1 MRKLIFAL
9 AFLMLVAPASAHQL
23 KVYTV
28 MVNSEGVYPADIP
41 NGSLR
46 EGDSVWFWMKDSS
59 ENTTLIIELEKNDSK
74 IQSPVLSYACEL
86 KDNGTEKVDE
96 SCETR
101 FDFKFSQENA
111 SGLWNISFMKYVNE
125 TLTETSSGTVVIDQD
140 IHEEQ
145 YTVIVSKTTS
155 KQSIYEPVLVGAIV
169 LFVGMILI
177 ILNKNQS
184 HNMEEE

>member
-59 ENTTLIIELEKNDSK
+59 ENTTLIIELEKDDSK

-86 KDNGTEKVDE
+86 KENGTEKVDE

-101 FDFKFSQENA
+101 FDFKFNQENT
-111 SGLWNISFMKYVNE
+111 SGLWNIAFMKYVNE
-125 TLTETSSGTVVIDQD
+125 TLTETSSGTVVIGQD
-140 IHEEQ
+140 IHEEH
-145 YTVIVSKTTS
+145 TVIVSKTTT

-169 LFVGMILI
+169 LFVGMVLV

-184 HNMEEE
+184 HNSEEE

>member
-1 MRKLIFAL
+1 MRKLIIAL

-74 IQSPVLSYACEL
+74 IQSPVLSYSCEL
-86 KDNGTEKVDE
+86 KENTVDQIME
-96 SCETR
+96 LDKGIYHSVYEMSWI
-101 FDFKFSQENA
+101 D
-111 SGLWNISFMKYVNE
+111 NIS
-125 TLTETSSGTVVIDQD
+125 
-140 IHEEQ
+140 
-145 YTVIVSKTTS
+145 
-155 KQSIYEPVLVGAIV
+155 A
-169 LFVGMILI
+169 
-177 ILNKNQS
+177 
-184 HNMEEE
+184 

>member
-1 MRKLIFAL
+1 MRKLIIAL

-59 ENTTLIIELEKNDSK
+59 ENTTLIIELEKNGSK
-74 IQSPVLSYACEL
+74 IQSPVLSYSCEL
-86 KDNGTEKVDE
+86 KENGTEKVNE

-101 FDFKFSQENA
+101 FDFKFNQENA
-111 SGLWNISFMKYVNE
+111 SGLWNISFMRYINE

-145 YTVIVSKTTS
+145 YTVIVSKSKT
-155 KQSIYEPVLVGAIV
+155 KQSIYEPILVGAIV
-169 LFVGMILI
+169 LFVGMILVV
-177 ILNKNQS
+177 LNKNQS
-184 HNMEEE
+184 QKSEEE